1 MARSLTS
8 IAVHETQADQLNNR
22 ESQKTYQ
29 EHGSMDDLARIAS
42 FSIQVIGQFGNAD
55 DLQNLRSLCDDE
67 GLGHEALVA
76 IKKIEDRIR
85 YRQ

>member
-1 MARSLTS
+1 MGRWAGRTLT
-8 IAVHETQADQLNNR
+8 TNR
-22 ESQKTYQ
+22 ESQKMYH
-29 EHGSMDDLARIAS
+29 ELGGINDLARIAS
-42 FSIQVIGQFGNAD
+42 FSIQVIGQFGNTD

-67 GLGHEALVA
+67 ELGREALDA